1 MEYLF
6 LIYKRYVV
14 VLLILQYAATCIGE
28 QNSGIY
34 SGAEFRNGLYDRYPQ
49 PIVPQTSCF
58 YENYK
63 RTFTCEC
70 PNMDEIFSIDFKL
83 GQHLLESGKE
93 IRGVHFR
100 HCNELDVK
108 LNLRGIDATNYPLN
122 FRSINLVHIK
132 GITFEPRYSDRQELV
147 LHFYNVDKLYLNEL
161 TVRGKCITIS
171 YVLSIRKMLI
181 TSISQLTFLVP
192 CIFFHW

>member
-1 MEYLF
+1 MEYSF
-6 LIYKRYVV
+6 QIYKQYAV
-14 VLLILQYAATCIGE
+14 VLLILQYAAICLGE
-28 QNSGIY
+28 QSMNSGIY
-34 SGAEFRNGLYDRYPQ
+34 SGAELSNGLYDRYPQ

-70 PNMDEIFSIDFKL
+70 PNTDEIFSIDFKL

-93 IRGVHFR
+93 VRGVHFR

-108 LNLRGIDATNYPLN
+108 LNLRGIDATNYPVN
-122 FRSINLVHIK
+122 FRSINKVNIK

-147 LHFYNVDKLYLNEL
+147 LHFYNVDKLYFNEL
-161 TVRGKCITIS
+161 TVRGKGLTIS
-171 YVLSIRKMLI
+171 HI
-181 TSISQLTFLVP
+181 P
-192 CIFFHW
+192 